1 MGAEAKAV
9 THATTGG
16 ESATTQQAGGGNGQ
30 SITAGFDVTRAF
42 FGGEGAQPDHESA
55 ESGAESSPEI
65 TEGAAADPAAGSG
78 AENAGDPESETSGD
92 SGEIWQFDGT
102 DYTAEQVSDALK
114 QRGMYE
120 RFNQTITPLIQNV
133 NSYEEVARRLS
144 VMAQTEAEK
153 EIAELQRAL
162 SSGKL
167 ESREYQQAHVQ
178 LTRAQQRLEILNNA
192 AEQESAQRQK
202 TLTEAR
208 THNARQIGVG
218 LIKSGW
224 TMNQIN
230 TAQALAQEFMTPEQF
245 ADSLSTGLM
254 EVLKDAAELRQM
266 KEKSAAELRSKA
278 TKAVKVNNGGKP
290 APARAVKGS
299 GMGSSDWISKNF
311 WGR

>member
-1 MGAEAKAV
+1 MATEAKPA
-9 THATTGG
+9 TAATTGG
-16 ESATTQQAGGGNGQ
+16 EQTTTQQAGGEHGK
-30 SITAGFDVTRAF
+30 STATGFDVTRAF
-42 FGGEGAQPDHESA
+42 FGSEGTQPDDESA
-55 ESGAESSPEI
+55 ESGAEAPPESA
-65 TEGAAADPAAGSG
+65 EGATDNQPDDGTEIAGNTG
-78 AENAGDPESETSGD
+78 SETSGD
-92 SGEIWQFDGT
+92 NAEVWQFDGI
-102 DYTAEQVSDALK
+102 DYTPEQVSDALK

-120 RFNQTITPLIQNV
+120 RFNQTITPLIQSV
-133 NSYEEVARRLS
+133 NTYEETARRLS

-167 ESREYQQAHVQ
+167 ESREYQQAHLQ
-178 LTRAQQRLEILNNA
+178 LTRAQQRLEILNSA
-192 AEQESAQRQK
+192 AQQEIAQRQK

-230 TAQALAQEFMTPEQF
+230 EVQALAQEFMTPEQF

-254 EVLKDAAELRQM
+254 EALKDAAELRRM
-266 KEKSAAELRSKA
+266 KEKSAAELRGKA
-278 TKAVKVNNGGKP
+278 KKAVKVNNNGAA
-290 APARAVKGS
+290 APVRAPKGA
-299 GMGSSDWISKNF
+299 GMGSPDWISKNF